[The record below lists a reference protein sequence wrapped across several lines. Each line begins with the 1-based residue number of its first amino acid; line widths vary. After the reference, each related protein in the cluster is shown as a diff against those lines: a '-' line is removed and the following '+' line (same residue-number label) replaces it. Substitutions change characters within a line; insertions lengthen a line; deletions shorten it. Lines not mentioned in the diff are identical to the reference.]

1 MVAKQ
6 NTSTLPSAKT
16 KADMYIWSGTNRK
29 GEKISGEQESTSV
42 TLLKADLRR
51 QGITVKKIKK
61 KPKSLIPKRIKNTEI
76 TAFSRQMATM
86 LVAGIPLIQ
95 SLDLIS
101 KGHAN
106 PEMQKMVQ
114 GLKSSIENG
123 SSIQEALETYPKHFN
138 SLYRNLIGAGE
149 RSGSL
154 DIMFDRVASYKEKT
168 DSLLGKIK
176 KAMYYPAAIV
186 LVALVVSAILLVFVV
201 PQFQTLFANF
211 GATLPAPTRF
221 VIALSKFMQA
231 YWWLILIVIVGAIWG
246 LIYSIK
252 HVPKAEELF
261 DRILLR
267 APVLGGIIRKA
278 TIARFARTLSTTFA
292 AGLPLVDALN
302 AVGGATGNLV
312 YANATQKIKED
323 IASGQTLQM
332 SVRHTNLFPNM
343 IVQMIAIGEESGTLE
358 GMLSKVA
365 DIYEQDVDN
374 AVDSLSSL
382 LEPFIMVVLGGLIG
396 GLVIAMYMPIFK
408 LGSVV

>member
-1 MVAKQ
+1 MASQQQVAASQ
-6 NTSTLPSAKT
+6 NVKT
-16 KADMYIWSGTNRK
+16 KMETYVWSGANRK
-29 GEKISGEQESTSV
+29 GEKITGEQQAISM

-51 QGITVKKIKK
+51 QGVTVKKVKK
-61 KPKSLIPKRIKNTEI
+61 KAKNLIPKRIKNSEV

-106 PEMQKMVQ
+106 PAVQQMVQ
-114 GLKSSIENG
+114 GMKNAIESG
-123 SSIQEALETYPKHFN
+123 SSVQEALEKYPKYFN
-138 SLYRNLIGAGE
+138 ALYRNLIGAGE

-154 DIMFDRVASYKEKT
+154 DVMFDRVASYKEKT
-168 DSLLGKIK
+168 DTLIGKIK
-176 KAMYYPAAIV
+176 KALYYPAAIV
-186 LVALVVSAILLVFVV
+186 GVAFIVSAILLVFVV
-201 PQFQTLFANF
+201 PQFQTLFSNF

-231 YWWLILIVIVGAIWG
+231 YWWLILIALVGGLWG
-246 LIYSIK
+246 LIYSVK
-252 HVPKAEELF
+252 KVPKVEFML
-261 DRILLR
+261 DKILLKV
-267 APVLGGIIRKA
+267 PVLGAIVRKA

-312 YANATQKIKED
+312 YAKATQKIKDD
-323 IASGQTLQM
+323 IASGQTLQL

-358 GMLSKVA
+358 NMLSKVA

-382 LEPFIMVVLGGLIG
+382 LEPFIMVILGTLIG